1 MKQPQQL
8 PDFSDCSAMVTDLMK
23 QAEMIQGLAP
33 AVAKARTC
41 LNYSGDRLKRA
52 LALACADA
60 RSAGATSA
68 SEAEQRAR
76 ASTAYRDALDSLAT
90 TDEGAQAIVSQW
102 EAAKIK
108 WESLR
113 TAVSL
118 QKAIT
123 ATI

>member
-1 MKQPQQL
+1 MKVDTG
-8 PDFSDCSAMVTDLMK
+8 PDFSDAK
-23 QAEMIQGLAP
+23 QLAEALLQAAETVRGLAP
-33 AVAKARTC
+33 QVAKARTC

-60 RSAGATSA
+60 RSAGAKSA
-68 SEAEQRAR
+68 AETEQIAR
-76 ASTAYRDALDSLAT
+76 ASTHYRDALDKLSAEDLEA
-90 TDEGAQAIVSQW
+90 EGTVAQW
-102 EAAKIK
+102 EAQKIK

-123 ATI
+123 STI